1 MLSSYFLSRQ
11 LRQAED
17 SLREIQAIR
26 WESENRTR
34 EAQAI
39 IQEAENRRERA
50 QAQLFQYQT
59 RRAEA
64 AEAQVKILQAQ
75 LDLNRK
81 SRRYRRNRLRAA
93 QQRRLCCTNCA
104 KSL

>member
-1 MLSSYFLSRQ
+1 MLSNYFLSRQ
-11 LRQAED
+11 LRQVED
-17 SLREIQAIR
+17 RLREIQAIR
-26 WESENRTR
+26 WE
-34 EAQAI
+34 AD
-39 IQEAENRRERA
+39 NRRERA

-93 QQRRLCCTNCA
+93 QRRRLCCTNCA